1 MLSVHKVNFENPFI
15 SHIDTREMTE
25 IIDYIT
31 FYKEIAIESLTTI
44 YELFEKHDN
53 VFEYLLEQVK
63 KNDKIDKEQDQKKMY
78 KLRKRRVNMWGK
90 HYRHPINRL
99 PEDIEAKIDENLL

>member
-1 MLSVHKVNFENPFI
+1 MIATAVGDFFITGDRRKKVNF
-15 SHIDTREMTE
+15 TT
-25 IIDYIT
+25 
-31 FYKEIAIESLTTI
+31 SLFTMIPLLI
-44 YELFEKHDN
+44 YDP
-53 VFEYLLEQVK
+53 